1 MTTIGYARVSTID
14 QNLEVQE
21 HALRTAGCDTIRSE
35 KRSGTTTADRDEL
48 CTVLDF
54 LRKGDVLMVTRIDR
68 LARSIGDLQDIVR
81 AVKARGAS
89 LKATEQ
95 PIDTSTAAGKCFLDM
110 LGVFA
115 EFETNLRRERQL
127 EGIADAKAR
136 GVYKGRKASINPAKM
151 KQMKADGMGPSAI
164 AKALKIGRASVYRA
178 LTSYSDSSAFRA
190 VVTLLEPT

>member
-1 MTTIGYARVSTID
+1 MPIIGYGRVSTTD
-14 QNLEVQE
+14 QNLELQE
-21 HALRTAGCDTIRSE
+21 NALRAAGCEIIRSE
-35 KRSGTTTADRDEL
+35 KRSGTTTAGRDEL
-48 CTVLDF
+48 QTVLDF

-81 AVKARGAS
+81 AVRARGAS
-89 LKATEQ
+89 LRATEQ
-95 PIDTSTAAGKCFLDM
+95 PIDTSTAAGKCFLDI

-136 GVYKGRKASINPAKM
+136 GVYKGRKPTINPAKI

-164 AKALKIGRASVYRA
+164 AKSLKIGRASVYRA
-178 LTSYSDSSAFRA
+178 LA
-190 VVTLLEPT
+190 E